1 MDTASAGRR
10 YAGNRD
16 ASAAASSS
24 SNGKSNVSHALRA
37 PITFRSEPA
46 VALINGHRVCWQ
58 AIRRESRRE
67 RGSVEFLERQIERL
81 ARATR
86 ADHVQIGTR
95 RRLDKWTPRL
105 LAGDTPGIETRARQ
119 RRVPRTANRTSRTRY
134 ARRSRSDRNPPSP

>member
-86 ADHVQIGTR
+86 ADHVRAPGRARVDRPGDDQQR
-95 RRLDKWTPRL
+95 
-105 LAGDTPGIETRARQ
+105 LAGGDLELAPQLIGAPHERDVGGLLPIRE
-119 RRVPRTANRTSRTRY
+119 P
-134 ARRSRSDRNPPSP
+134 